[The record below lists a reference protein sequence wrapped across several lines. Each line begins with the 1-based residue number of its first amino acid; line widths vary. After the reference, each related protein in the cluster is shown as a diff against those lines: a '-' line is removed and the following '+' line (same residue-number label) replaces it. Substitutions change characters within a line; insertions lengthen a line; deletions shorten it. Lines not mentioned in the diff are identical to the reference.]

1 MYMIGTVHK
10 NRIRYMIKCLAA
22 LGIISIYPGKSSAE
36 QAGLSAPS
44 TGQSVPTEVAVE
56 YAMIGAVS
64 LPFRILGLNGN
75 GAGPGGQVAY
85 NQQIGRSNR
94 TDISQIGKGNAAAV
108 QIFGDGNLATIAQQ
122 GTNNIGQGAISGTAN
137 HFDLQQNGIGNQADL
152 SVNTPAG
159 ANLQIRQDGNGNSVS
174 SSVPGAANVVVN
186 QVGSGLSVDVSQS
199 GVPKSI
205 NIQQVRAR

>member
-1 MYMIGTVHK
+1 MISTVHRL
-10 NRIRYMIKCLAA
+10 RIRHTIAFFGVFWLF
-22 LGIISIYPGKSSAE
+22 SIYSGNSSAQ
-36 QAGLSAPS
+36 QAGLIAPMS
-44 TGQSVPTEVAVE
+44 GQPIPTEVAVE
-56 YAMIGAVS
+56 YATIGAMS
-64 LPFRILGLNGN
+64 LPIRILGLNGN